1 MPNRNPVTEAG
12 LADFRLEGRMMRYSI
27 FMPRLYNLCR
37 SLGFRG
43 EHMLPSRAFCS
54 DESQGYPVILIAKH
68 FGTFPFNHG
77 RVGGIVATDRHGP
90 YAEHGDDLVLLQA
103 SHVGYDPHDGSFG
116 TYRRQRTEAGACGAN
131 CGKIG
136 QVLTWYQEE
145 YRYACTN
152 IRVERSGGDHYVAI
166 DNALLNDDRREGL
179 FLHLEQFLAATTDA
193 GMKPVRTLSTARVFR
208 ANPALAATLPAG
220 AGTGLQPIGNGLHAD
235 MFYFRR
241 PIADDVEGDAQIER
255 NLQPVMA
262 GIVTAHH
269 PMLAAAQA
277 NTQIEF
283 DRAYRSLVHS
293 PFYRGKNLLFISG
306 LNIDITP
313 EPGQP
318 FPLTKFI
325 PWAAYVQP
333 RGATPYVLEQEALWE
348 VLSAQGTENPDETDL
363 EQAIGAMAHATEV
376 RVKTD

>member
-37 SLGFRG
+37 ALGFRA
-43 EHMLPSRAFCS
+43 ELMLPSRAFCS

-90 YAEHGDDLVLLQA
+90 YAEHGEDLVLLQA
-103 SHVGYDPHDGSFG
+103 SHVGYDPHTHAFG
-116 TYRRQRTEAGACGAN
+116 TYRRQRTHEGECGSN

-136 QVLTWYQEE
+136 HVLTWYQEE
-145 YRYACTN
+145 YGYARTN
-152 IRVERSGGDHYVAI
+152 IRFERNSNGAFVAI

-179 FLHLEQFLAATTDA
+179 FLHLDRFIDTAAEA
-193 GMKPVRTLSTARVFR
+193 GLKPVRTLSTARVFR
-208 ANPALAATLPAG
+208 ANAAFTAAMPAG
-220 AGTGLQPIGNGLHAD
+220 APAGLQPIGDGLHAD

-241 PIADDVEGDAQIER
+241 PIADDIEGDAQIER

-262 GIVTAHH
+262 GVVTAHH

-293 PFYRGKNLLFISG
+293 PHYRGKNLLFVSG
-306 LNIDITP
+306 LNIDISP

-318 FPLTKFI
+318 FPLTKFV
-325 PWAAYVQP
+325 PWAAFVQP
-333 RGATPYVLEQEALWE
+333 RGATPYILEQEALWE
-348 VLSAQGTENPDETDL
+348 ALSAQSTDNAEETDL
-363 EQAIGAMAHATEV
+363 EEAIAAMGRAAEV
-376 RVKTD
+376 RVSTS